1 MLILCSYGFGFGGF
15 GDTNSEKTNVITN
28 QYIRTIKDRITS
40 KSLPIAQNLIIY
52 HVNLLFIMQSSLKFN
67 LSSNSISLSET
78 FVIFFARV
86 LGTFPSG

>member
-15 GDTNSEKTNVITN
+15 GDTNSEKTNVITKF
-28 QYIRTIKDRITS
+28 ISAIKDRITS